1 MFQRQSYPVA
11 SSPTGPECPTH
22 NQDDSAIVPGPVAN
36 HIPREQDVREIIRI
50 IKECCKN
57 TEMLMSVPST
67 GENGEEGGG
76 IYQTPRPA
84 HLVNLI
90 AAIYPHVCKLL
101 NDFPDVAREPSVTMI
116 DAGAGMCIPCTL
128 FAALGGYHSIG
139 LEIEKTRCALAAD
152 FLHDVVTYF
161 PKSTLALFN
170 RDFVEH
176 ANWSKVVVFFFWD
189 RVGVIPHS
197 CLLNHSCML

>member
-1 MFQRQSYPVA
+1 
-11 SSPTGPECPTH
+11 
-22 NQDDSAIVPGPVAN
+22 
-36 HIPREQDVREIIRI
+36 
-50 IKECCKN
+50 
-57 TEMLMSVPST
+57 MLMSVPST

-101 NDFPDVAREPSVTMI
+101 NDFPDVARDPSVTMI

-139 LEIEKTRCALAAD
+139 LEIDKTRCALAAD

-176 ANWSKVVVFFFWD
+176 ANWSKVVVFFFGD